1 MFHCCCWAV
10 LSALRY
16 LYIVHE
22 NWIHDQFSKPAYVSW
37 VGLACILFLFFVSL
51 SGNLFILI
59 TRGWPKNKVFEMS
72 MRDGG
77 LCISSLLGSYI
88 ILISIS
94 CGFYSLVLRQR
105 GKMGNNKTH
114 PENVSVIATEMYK

>member
-1 MFHCCCWAV
+1 
-10 LSALRY
+10 
-16 LYIVHE
+16 
-22 NWIHDQFSKPAYVSW
+22 
-37 VGLACILFLFFVSL
+37 
-51 SGNLFILI
+51 
-59 TRGWPKNKVFEMS
+59 MS

-114 PENVSVIATEMYK
+114 PENVSVIATEIYK